1 MNSKQKAILV
11 LALSIILLSSI
22 AAASA
27 EDYSLTHAKIDMVI
41 QDDGLVLVDEA
52 ITYHFYKTMNG
63 VYRNIPINNYVMED
77 FAVDVDGA
85 YYELEGND
93 DDSQIEAKVYLYN
106 DEDKTEK
113 IDPGTDVT
121 VHYKYY
127 MSDLLKV
134 NGDNAVLDFY
144 LLGDQWEV
152 DLEELEANV
161 QFPEKKELDYELVPS
176 GSAEGKWSGD
186 TLSIT
191 GENIKGGDGLEL
203 IVEIPLDEFTSGFSN
218 AVHNGTDDDD
228 NDIDND
234 NDDDNDD
241 LKGLTKAKQI

>member
-27 EDYSLTHAKIDMVI
+27 EDYSLTNAKIDMVI

-93 DDSQIEAKVYLYN
+93 DDSQIEAKVYLYK

-127 MSDLLKV
+127 MSDLLDVK
-134 NGDNAVLDFY
+134 GDNAVSTY
-144 LLGDQWEV
+144 YPLL
-152 DLEELEANV
+152 
-161 QFPEKKELDYELVPS
+161 
-176 GSAEGKWSGD
+176 
-186 TLSIT
+186 
-191 GENIKGGDGLEL
+191 
-203 IVEIPLDEFTSGFSN
+203 
-218 AVHNGTDDDD
+218 
-228 NDIDND
+228 
-234 NDDDNDD
+234 
-241 LKGLTKAKQI
+241 

>member
-27 EDYSLTHAKIDMVI
+27 EDYSLTNAKIDMVI
-41 QDDGLVLVDEA
+41 QDDGLVFVDEA

-63 VYRNIPINNYVMED
+63 VYRYIPINNFNMED

-93 DDSQIEAKVYLYN
+93 DDSQIEAKVYLYK

-127 MSDLLKV
+127 MSDLLDVK
-134 NGDNAVLDFY
+134 GDNAVLNYY
-144 LLGDQWEV
+144 LLGEDWEV
-152 DLEELEANV
+152 DLEEIEANV
-161 QFPEKKELDYELVPS
+161 HFPEKKELDYELVPS

-186 TLSIT
+186 TLTIT
-191 GENIKGGDGLEL
+191 GENINAGDGLAL
-203 IVEIPLDEFTSGFSN
+203 IVEIPLVEFASDFSN
-218 AVHNGTDDDD
+218 AVHNDTDDDDDID

-234 NDDDNDD
+234 KDD
-241 LKGLTKAKQI
+241 LKDLTKAKQI